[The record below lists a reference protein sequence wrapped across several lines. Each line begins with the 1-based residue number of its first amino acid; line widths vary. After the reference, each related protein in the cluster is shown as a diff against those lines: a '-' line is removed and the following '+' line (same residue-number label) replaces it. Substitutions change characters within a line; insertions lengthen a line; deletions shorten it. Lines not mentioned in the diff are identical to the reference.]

1 MLPRILKLALLGIG
15 ALLLII
21 ALFYAFVHFSVNHR
35 LEQEYAIQPKTIPI
49 PSDSASLALGHH
61 LSLVQGCQDCHGTD
75 LSGQVMFD
83 DPAVGRVSASNL
95 TSGKGGVGNQY
106 SDEDWVLALRHGL
119 NKSHKSLLI
128 MPSTEYCKLSDR
140 DLGALIA
147 YCKQAPSVDR
157 ELPEN
162 ELRPL
167 GRILVNFDQM
177 KILTAELIDHDY
189 RAPEEVVP
197 AVSAAYGQYLAAS
210 CAGCHGET
218 FKGLPGKEPGSPDA
232 SDITKT
238 GNIGKWSEAQFR
250 EVLRTGNTPEG
261 KSMDPKLM
269 PWEAFRHFSDDEIK
283 ALYLYLHN
291 LE

>member
-1 MLPRILKLALLGIG
+1 MLRRILKFALLGITSI
-15 ALLLII
+15 LLIV
-21 ALFYAFVHFSVNHR
+21 ALFYAFVHFSVNKR
-35 LEQEYAIQPKTIPI
+35 LDREYAIQPKSISIPT
-49 PSDSASLALGHH
+49 DSASLALGHH
-61 LSLVQGCQDCHGTD
+61 LSLVQGCQDCHGAD
-75 LSGQVMFD
+75 LSGQVMID
-83 DPAVGRVSASNL
+83 DPAIGLVSATNL
-95 TSGKGGVGNQY
+95 TTGKGGIGSHY
-106 SDEDWVLALRHGL
+106 TDEDWLLAMRHGL
-119 NKSHKSLLI
+119 NQKHQSLLL
-128 MPSTEYCKLSDR
+128 MPSTEFCKLSDR

-147 YCKQAPSVDR
+147 YCKQVPPVDQ

-167 GRILVNFDQM
+167 GRMLVNFDQM
-177 KILTAELIDHDY
+177 KILTAELIDHEY
-189 RAPEEVVP
+189 QPPVEVVP
-197 AVSAAYGQYLAAS
+197 AASAAYGQYLAAS
-210 CAGCHGET
+210 CAGCHGQT

-238 GNIGKWSEAQFR
+238 GNIGKWTEVQFR
-250 EVLRTGNTPEG
+250 QVLRTGNTPEG